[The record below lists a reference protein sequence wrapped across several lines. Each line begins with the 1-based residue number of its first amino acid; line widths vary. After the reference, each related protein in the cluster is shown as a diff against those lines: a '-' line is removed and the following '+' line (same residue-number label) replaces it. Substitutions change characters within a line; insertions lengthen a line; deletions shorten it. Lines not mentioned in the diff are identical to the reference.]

1 MELKRFFASA
11 EDFDGRYITLE
22 GEEFEHMTK
31 VLRHK
36 VGFKIIVSLNDGKDY
51 YCTIV
56 EISKTYAKAEVD
68 EIIDNECKSK
78 ASGTLFQALPKGDKL
93 DIIIQ
98 KCVEL
103 GVEDIIPFK
112 SRFTNE
118 SKYNV
123 NRARRI
129 ALEACKQ
136 CGRARKANVGELV
149 DFEEMIERLSY
160 YDVVILPY
168 ENAKVGSMRDVVGL
182 GEGKKIALIIGSE
195 GGFSSDEV
203 KLAEEKNAQVISLGK
218 RILRCETAAIIA
230 SALIMYEL
238 GDLQG

>member
-1 MELKRFFASA
+1 M
-11 EDFDGRYITLE
+11 
-22 GEEFEHMTK
+22 
-31 VLRHK
+31 
-36 VGFKIIVSLNDGKDY
+36 
-51 YCTIV
+51 
-56 EISKTYAKAEVD
+56 
-68 EIIDNECKSK
+68 
-78 ASGTLFQALPKGDKL
+78 TLFQALPKGDKL

>member
-68 EIIDNECKSK
+68 EIIDNECKST
-78 ASGTLFQALPKGDKL
+78 ASVTLFQALPKGDKL

-195 GGFSSDEV
+195 GGFFSDEV
-203 KLAEEKNAQVISLGK
+203 KLAEKKNAQVISLGK

>member
-51 YCTIV
+51 FCTIV

-78 ASGTLFQALPKGDKL
+78 ASVTLFQALPKSDKL

-103 GVEDIIPFK
+103 GIEDIIPFK

>member
-36 VGFKIIVSLNDGKDY
+36 AGYKIIVSLNDGKDY

-68 EIIDNECKSK
+68 EIIDNECKST
-78 ASGTLFQALPKGDKL
+78 ASVTLFQALPKGDKL

-182 GEGKKIALIIGSE
+182 GEDKKIALIIGSE

>member
-51 YCTIV
+51 CCSIV
-56 EISKTYAKAEVD
+56 EIAKTYAKAEVD
-68 EIIDNECKSK
+68 EIKDNECKSK
-78 ASGTLFQALPKGDKL
+78 ARVTLFQALPKGDKL

-103 GVEDIIPFK
+103 GVENIIPFT

-136 CGRARKANVGELV
+136 CGRARKADVGVLV
-149 DFEEMIERLSY
+149 GFEEMIERLSD

-195 GGFSSDEV
+195 GGFSADEV

>member
-68 EIIDNECKSK
+68 EIIDNECKST
-78 ASGTLFQALPKGDKL
+78 ASVTLFQALPKGDKL

>member
-51 YCTIV
+51 CCSIV
-56 EISKTYAKAEVD
+56 DISKTYAKAEVD

-78 ASGTLFQALPKGDKL
+78 ASVSLFQALPKGDKL
-93 DIIIQ
+93 
-98 KCVEL
+98 
-103 GVEDIIPFK
+103 DIIPFK